1 MQKRLNHATK
11 QSISSCN
18 KGYIGR
24 RKRLFYDAK
33 QALWSNV
40 KREHIA
46 RRRHNSHIRL
56 IYIIVSLL
64 FHNLRICVL

>member
-1 MQKRLNHATK
+1 MK

-33 QALWSNV
+33 QTLWHNA
-40 KREHIA
+40 KREYIA
-46 RRRHNSHIRL
+46 RRQYNRHIRL